1 MYNKVELCGVNT
13 SKLKVIEEDKKREL
27 LIKSRN
33 GDKEARAEL
42 INGNLKLVLS
52 VIQSFNSRGAD
63 CNDLFQVGCIG
74 LIKAVDNFDISLNVK
89 FSTYAVPMILGE
101 MRRFLRDDTQI
112 RVSRSLKDLAYKAIK
127 VKEQLSTDSK
137 EEPTAKDIAEVLGVT
152 EKAVNT
158 ALDAIVAPISL
169 YEPIYNDNGDSVYVF
184 DQISDNDNTDEK
196 WITDIAI
203 SEAME
208 KLTPREKHILALRY
222 YTCKTQTEVS
232 EEIGISQAQISR
244 LEKNALEKIRKEL

>member
-184 DQISDNDNTDEK
+184 DQISDKDNTDEK

-232 EEIGISQAQISR
+232 EDIGISQAQISR

>member
-137 EEPTAKDIAEVLGVT
+137 EEPTAKEIAEVLGVT

-184 DQISDNDNTDEK
+184 DQISDKDNTDEK

>member
-42 INGNLKLVLS
+42 MNGNLKLVLS

-74 LIKAVDNFDISLNVK
+74 LINAVDNFDISLNVK

-184 DQISDNDNTDEK
+184 DQISDKDNTDEK

>member
-1 MYNKVELCGVNT
+1 MYNKVELCGINT
-13 SKLKVIEEDKKREL
+13 SKLKVISESKKREL
-27 LIKSRN
+27 LAEARN
-33 GDKEARAEL
+33 GNKEARTEL

-63 CNDLFQVGCIG
+63 PNDLFQVGCIG
-74 LIKAVDNFDISLNVK
+74 LIKAVDNFDMSLDVK

-101 MRRFLRDDTQI
+101 IRRFLRDDSQI

-127 VKEQLSTDSK
+127 VKEQLSVGA
-137 EEPTAKDIAEVLGVT
+137 EAEPTAKDIATALDVP
-152 EKAVNT
+152 EKAVVE
-158 ALDAIVAPISL
+158 ALDAIVSPISL
-169 YEPIYNDNGDSVYVF
+169 YEPVYNDAGDSIYVF
-184 DQISDNDNTDEK
+184 DQISDKENTDEK
-196 WITDIAI
+196 WITNIAI
-203 SEAME
+203 EEAMQ
-208 KLTPREKHILALRY
+208 KLSPREKRILALRY

>member
-127 VKEQLSTDSK
+127 VKEQLSADSK
-137 EEPTAKDIAEVLGVT
+137 EEPTAKEIAEVLGVT

-184 DQISDNDNTDEK
+184 DQISDKDNTDEK

>member
-184 DQISDNDNTDEK
+184 DQISDKDNTDEK

>member
-13 SKLKVIEEDKKREL
+13 SKLKVISESTKREL
-27 LIKSRN
+27 LTEARN
-33 GDKEARAEL
+33 GNKNARTEL

-74 LIKAVDNFDISLNVK
+74 LIKAVDNFDTNLDVK

-101 MRRFLRDDTQI
+101 IRRFLRDDSQI

-127 VKEQLSTDSK
+127 AKEQLSVGAES
-137 EEPTAKDIAEVLGVT
+137 EPTPKEIAKELGVP
-152 EKAVNT
+152 EKAVVE

-169 YEPIYNDNGDSVYVF
+169 YEPVYNDAGDSIYVF
-184 DQISDNDNTDEK
+184 DQISDKENTDEK
-196 WITDIAI
+196 WITNIAI
-203 SEAME
+203 EEAME
-208 KLTPREKHILALRY
+208 KLTPREKRILALRY

>member
-13 SKLKVIEEDKKREL
+13 SKLKVINESKKREL
-27 LIKSRN
+27 LIQARN
-33 GDKEARAEL
+33 GNKEARTEL

-74 LIKAVDNFDISLNVK
+74 LIKAVDNFDINLDVK

-101 MRRFLRDDTQI
+101 IRRFLRDDSQI

-127 VKEQLSTDSK
+127 VKEQLSVGA
-137 EEPTAKDIAEVLGVT
+137 EAEPTPKEVAKELGVP
-152 EKAVNT
+152 EKAVVE
-158 ALDAIVAPISL
+158 ALDAIVSPISL
-169 YEPIYNDNGDSVYVF
+169 YEPVYNDAGDSIYVF
-184 DQISDNDNTDEK
+184 DQISDKENTDEK
-196 WITDIAI
+196 WITNIAI
-203 SEAME
+203 EEAMQ
-208 KLTPREKHILALRY
+208 KLSPREKRILALRY